1 MALPVPPDPT
11 GERKQMTRSILHI
24 GEWIDAFIL
33 LGWIA
38 AGSLAV
44 LYASFLLLRLMH
56 ERAAGD
62 PASVPVAS
70 YFGAITPIWAL
81 IFGFVAAEVWSTNSN
96 AGVAAVEERSA
107 LIRLHG
113 MAVPDALALE
123 NLESALRLYSA
134 EVVHSEWNTNGNRS
148 PAPQA
153 EEALQEIRLAMLA
166 ADRRGVSPVLMAKM
180 VADFDE
186 LQDARTKRLAIGA
199 RDMQPLKWAL
209 VVVLGMMSMVSI
221 AFVHRD
227 KPRAGRT
234 ALKIFAVAAAA
245 AIWLVLLHSSPYLGP
260 VRVDSTALLF

>member
-1 MALPVPPDPT
+1 MS
-11 GERKQMTRSILHI
+11 RSILHL

-38 AGSLAV
+38 AGTLVV
-44 LYASFLLLRLMH
+44 LYASFVLLRVMH
-56 ERAAGD
+56 ERGAGD

-70 YFGAITPIWAL
+70 YFGAITTIWAL

-113 MAVPDALALE
+113 MAVPEALALAD
-123 NLESALRLYSA
+123 LESALQLYST
-134 EVVHSEWNTNGNRS
+134 EVVRAEWNINGNRS
-148 PAPQA
+148 PAPEA

-166 ADRRGVSPVLMAKM
+166 ADTHGVSPVLLSKM

-199 RDMQPLKWAL
+199 RDIQPLKWAL

-221 AFVHRD
+221 AFVHIDR
-227 KPRAGRT
+227 PRAGRT
-234 ALKIFAVAAAA
+234 ALRIFAVAAAA

-260 VRVDSTALLF
+260 VRVDSTVLLF